1 MSDVTNSKPV
11 STPSRTALQDS
22 TSESIDSKG
31 GSLQYV
37 KQIVEDKSQLI
48 LTILAMILASFAI
61 GQNFS
66 ESSARAR
73 EREDMKQI
81 IRSEVDR
88 GIAEAKAAMQ
98 EQAAQAQATA
108 EAGRQHARV
117 ALDKVEDFR
126 TKLAEKGIKIAPLD
140 GH

>member
-1 MSDVTNSKPV
+1 MSDGTNSNQALK
-11 STPSRTALQDS
+11 PSRTALQDS

-66 ESSARAR
+66 ESSARSR
-73 EREDMKQI
+73 EREDINRI

-88 GIAEAKAAMQ
+88 GIAEARAAMQ
-98 EQAAQAQATA
+98 EQAA
-108 EAGRQHARV
+108 EAKQIANTGREHARI
-117 ALDKVEDFR
+117 A
-126 TKLAEKGIKIAPLD
+126 LAEVERANAELAAKGLIRKAE
-140 GH
+140 H

>member
-1 MSDVTNSKPV
+1 M
-11 STPSRTALQDS
+11 
-22 TSESIDSKG
+22 
-31 GSLQYV
+31 

-98 EQAAQAQATA
+98 EQVA
-108 EAGRQHARV
+108 EAKQIANAGATDGRL
-117 ALDKVEDFR
+117 ALDRVEKAVS
-126 TKLAEKGIKIAPLD
+126 KLEAKGLIKES
-140 GH
+140 H